1 MFCELDLKN
10 GQQIR
15 IFSKTILK
23 RKKKKPMS
31 MARDQ
36 RIQTQCK
43 ESIVSACGSERK
55 ATEAKQRYRPEQEK
69 NMFIWT

>member
-1 MFCELDLKN
+1 
-10 GQQIR
+10 
-15 IFSKTILK
+15 
-23 RKKKKPMS
+23 MS

-69 NMFIWT
+69 NVFIWT